1 MNRTKATVS
10 LAISAALATSLAL
23 ADDFKTISGKEYKNA
38 IVTGVEADG
47 IVLKTKSGI
56 SRVYFVELPDDVRK
70 RFGNRDP
77 AIVEAECV
85 AKWRKKD
92 DETRERARQHAEESA
107 KKYAKQ
113 RAERHASIRE
123 DEREKKERVDKNT
136 QERVSKEQ
144 NAQAILR
151 KTVEE
156 FQAAEH
162 RVAQSYQDSAKGKL
176 SGQIFIATSGGE
188 NVELGARI
196 VSLLDRDALVNLA
209 AGLRAFADAK
219 SDQLQFDIAAA
230 QGRIAAAQEQI
241 TVADQ
246 DVVAAYAEQQEEKQ
260 QANAAAK
267 QAEAAWNSSTCQ
279 EDLAAAAVEHAVVEE
294 KQAIAAEEQARV
306 AEQQAKVTEES
317 IKSGLRSGSSEAGID
332 AAREAGKQANEQ
344 ASQARQAAPRA
355 REAGQLAR
363 EAAERA
369 KQYRLNKAS
378 DVADAARQAV
388 RTAWETTDRPQT
400 ADAARRT
407 ADAAKEVVAAGKAEI
422 EALEAER
429 AYYYSDQFLFS
440 QLPPAIET
448 AETDAEGKFTMKAPQ
463 KGEYVIAAQGWRR
476 VWHNTDYYYWVQ
488 PVSLNGQEEPVQ
500 NLPNTDLGGVVG
512 ISSLLSAAK

>member
-1 MNRTKATVS
+1 LTA
-10 LAISAALATSLAL
+10 SLAL

-38 IVTGVEADG
+38 IVTDVEADG

-70 RFGNRDP
+70 RFGKRDP
-77 AIVEAECV
+77 AIVEAECI

-162 RVAQSYQDSAKGKL
+162 RVAQSYQDSAKGKM

-294 KQAIAAEEQARV
+294 KQAIAAEKQARV

-317 IKSGLRSGSSEAGID
+317 IIKNLQSGLRSGSSKAGID
-332 AAREAGKQANEQ
+332 AAREAGKQANEN
-344 ASQARQAAPRA
+344 ASQARQAAQRA
-355 REAGQLAR
+355 REAGQLAQ

-369 KQYRLNKAS
+369 KQYRLNKTS

-388 RTAWETTDRPQT
+388 RTAWEITDRPQT

-407 ADAAKEVVAAGKAEI
+407 ADAAKEVVAAAKAEI
-422 EALEAER
+422 ETLEAER

-463 KGEYVIAAQGWRR
+463 KGEYVIAAQGWRH
-476 VWHNTDYYYWVQ
+476 VWHNTDYYYWLQ